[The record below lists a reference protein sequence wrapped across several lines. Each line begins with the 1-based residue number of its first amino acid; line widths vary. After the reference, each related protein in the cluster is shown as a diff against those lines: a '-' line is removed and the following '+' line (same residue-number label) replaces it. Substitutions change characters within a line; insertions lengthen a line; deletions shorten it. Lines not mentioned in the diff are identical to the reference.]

1 MTTASARK
9 PSSHA
14 VQAAG
19 LHFVAAEAILRGF
32 KAEIRREGQLG
43 WVQVGDLRVEVH
55 IANGEWPL
63 TGHRVQPEAD
73 LVVFILRGEST
84 THEYFI
90 ATRAEALAVLD
101 ADMTAWRAKQPNG
114 TRPRNPDSTEQ
125 TLRPKL
131 AEQWRDR
138 WELLAS

>member
-19 LHFVAAEAILRGF
+19 LHLVAAEAMLRGVN
-32 KAEIRREGQLG
+32 AEIRREGRLS
-43 WVQVGDLRVEVH
+43 WVRAGARRIEVH
-55 IANGEWPL
+55 IAKGEWPL
-63 TGHRVQPEAD
+63 TGRRVQSEAD
-73 LVVFILRGEST
+73 IVVFILRGETT

-90 ATRAEALAVLD
+90 ATRAEVLAVLD
-101 ADMTAWRAKQPNG
+101 EDMKAWLATQPDG
-114 TRPRNPDSTEQ
+114 KRPRNPDTDEQ

-131 AEQWRDR
+131 AEPWRDR
-138 WELLAS
+138 WYLLAS